1 MTITPVHFRPS
12 SQLPEHSVLKGPEI
26 SKPSAR
32 EVKGALPASQQTTFG
47 STRKRA
53 DNRNAE
59 LDSNSRRPTD
69 TTRNRSALESEEA
82 EPQWTLIRKPRAVDS
97 QSAAPATPGN
107 LRKSGDSQMAL
118 RVAQALR
125 LGESTGSVPERIENI
140 VPTSTFGQWWAHLH
154 EGMQ

>member
-118 RVAQALR
+118 RVA
-125 LGESTGSVPERIENI
+125 
-140 VPTSTFGQWWAHLH
+140 
-154 EGMQ
+154 